1 MKPASTLIGIGAI
14 VGIVIAAVVVILII
28 ALVSW
33 WVKKMNF
40 FRQMQVKIKEALSGI
55 DVALTKRYDLLT
67 KQYNIVKGYAKHE
80 NETLVDVTK
89 MRANYHEGSG
99 DVKAMND
106 FNNQMNQ
113 LSKSINI
120 VIERYPELKANTMF
134 ISLSNSCTE
143 VEEHL

>member
-14 VGIVIAAVVVILII
+14 VGIVIAAIVVILII

-67 KQYNIVKGYAKHE
+67 K
-80 NETLVDVTK
+80 
-89 MRANYHEGSG
+89 
-99 DVKAMND
+99 
-106 FNNQMNQ
+106 
-113 LSKSINI
+113 
-120 VIERYPELKANTMF
+120 
-134 ISLSNSCTE
+134 
-143 VEEHL
+143 